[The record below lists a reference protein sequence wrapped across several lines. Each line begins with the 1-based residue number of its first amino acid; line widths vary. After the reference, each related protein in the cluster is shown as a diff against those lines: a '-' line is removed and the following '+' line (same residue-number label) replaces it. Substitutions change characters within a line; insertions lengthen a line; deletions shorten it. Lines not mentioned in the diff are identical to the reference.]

1 MSAWREELEASKRRL
16 APPGPLPFAEIA
28 DWPGERIFA
37 AIGAGELPSPEFAV
51 AAGIHP
57 IEVGGGRAVF
67 QGDPSQAFRNIMGA
81 AHGGWIATLLDTAL
95 AVAVGV
101 RDAGHLGMESIV
113 ALLPRGAQRVAEAL
127 IHVCVIAF
135 AVLMAMA
142 GWEWLTLKW
151 DEPKPMLGVPE
162 GLDFLPLVIAGAL
175 IVLFCIEHLIALWR
189 GQRVESAGV

>member
-16 APPGPLPFAEIA
+16 APPGPLPLAEIA

-95 AVAVGV
+95 AVAVHATLPPRTVATTVEMKVNYVATVTEKTGPV
-101 RDAGHLGMESIV
+101 RAIATVLSSGRTLATSEAKLVDESGRLYAHATETVAIV
-113 ALLPRGAQRVAEAL
+113 PVRPP
-127 IHVCVIAF
+127 H
-135 AVLMAMA
+135 
-142 GWEWLTLKW
+142 
-151 DEPKPMLGVPE
+151 
-162 GLDFLPLVIAGAL
+162 
-175 IVLFCIEHLIALWR
+175 
-189 GQRVESAGV
+189 